1 MKVFTNYL
9 KLRERLTQIW
19 INRYTLVIIL
29 AILKLTFF
37 IKSLVSALNNSE
49 SYIISNCST
58 IDKMYANI
66 MENTPH
72 YLGVMGNYMVEKSMI
87 AAVNASL
94 ETLSLLVYAS
104 EELLTFVVDLYL
116 GTYACLIVS
125 AIDGTVDVA
134 TNTTE
139 KLLSSVNGT
148 VHNIANDLDD
158 GLNDISKVINK
169 ILKAA
174 SKVENFFTDND
185 DDDDDSDS
193 TSTISTVNLT
203 ISSLRNVYIPSSI
216 NDKLQELADKT
227 PNFDTLKNKTKAKI
241 AIPFVY
247 ARNEVK
253 KVNVTNIFRNQSLL
267 YTPPLTTTNTD
278 GSGICSSNKPEI
290 HTVYKD
296 LIKSVKILS
305 TIFII
310 LMSIVAVAVLIPIA
324 YEEYRNWSRLEELE
338 DTYDSK
344 GYFYESDNLSCV
356 STLNDSAIDTPD
368 ILSIYQMVFHRWQSR
383 VANMFQYCF
392 TLGNRITM
400 TKLQKAKLEWFVAY
414 ITSERALILLGV
426 GLLALIVCIFQL
438 IIISTL
444 QRKVNSMGGSTF
456 HKKMTATLNNSDTLK
471 RDLTIWGAQTNI
483 YINST
488 ETYINEETFG
498 WIDTTTT
505 SINNTVAT
513 MISDIDEALGDMF
526 NGTLLYKPMKTV
538 VKCVIENKLYEVEK
552 AMTWI
557 NNEAHL
563 NIPRINAT
571 EMETYLDSNQTSSA
585 NSKFANI
592 VTELAEEM
600 INTLKKILHTFRKTA
615 MMELYIALAIIATW
629 LVQIPI
635 GYIIMLIKEQQLHRS
650 VSSK

>member
-1 MKVFTNYL
+1 MRVFTNYL
-9 KLRERLTQIW
+9 KLGERLTQIW
-19 INRYTLVIIL
+19 INRYTLIIIL

-37 IKSLVSALNNSE
+37 IKSLVSSLNNSE

-58 IDKMYANI
+58 IDKMYANV

-72 YLGVMGNYMVEKSMI
+72 YLGVMGNYMVEKSIM
-87 AAVNASL
+87 AAVKASL

-174 SKVENFFTDND
+174 SKVENFFTD
-185 DDDDDSDS
+185 DDDSDDDSNS
-193 TSTISTVNLT
+193 TSAISTVNLT

-253 KVNVTNIFRNQSLL
+253 KVNITNIFRNKELL
-267 YTPPLTTTNTD
+267 YTPQLTTVNTN
-278 GSGICSSNKPEI
+278 GSGICSSHKPEI

-296 LIKSVKILS
+296 LIKSVKVLT

-310 LMSIVAVAVLIPIA
+310 LMSIAAVGVLIPIA
-324 YEEYRNWSRLEELE
+324 YEEYRNWSRLEEMN
-338 DTYDSK
+338 DTYDPK
-344 GYFYESDNLSCV
+344 DYYYESDDLSSV
-356 STLNDSAIDTPD
+356 STLKGAMLDTPD
-368 ILSIYQMVFHRWQSR
+368 ILSIYQKIFHRWQTR
-383 VANMFQYCF
+383 IANLFQYCF
-392 TLGNRITM
+392 TLGNRITI

-414 ITSERALILLGV
+414 ITSERALILLGI

-444 QRKVNSMGGSTF
+444 QRKVNSLGGTSF
-456 HKKMTATLNNSDTLK
+456 HNKIASTLNSSDTMK

-488 ETYINEETFG
+488 ETYINEEAFG
-498 WIDTTTT
+498 WIDTTTI

-557 NNEAHL
+557 NNKAHL
-563 NIPRINAT
+563 NIPRINVT
-571 EMETYLDSNQTSSA
+571 EMQTYINSNQTSTS

-592 VTELAEEM
+592 VTELAEDM
-600 INTLKKILHTFRKTA
+600 VTGLKKILHSFHKTA

-629 LVQIPI
+629 VVQIPI
-635 GYIIMLIKEQQLHRS
+635 GYIIMLVKEQQLNKLFP
-650 VSSK
+650 SK